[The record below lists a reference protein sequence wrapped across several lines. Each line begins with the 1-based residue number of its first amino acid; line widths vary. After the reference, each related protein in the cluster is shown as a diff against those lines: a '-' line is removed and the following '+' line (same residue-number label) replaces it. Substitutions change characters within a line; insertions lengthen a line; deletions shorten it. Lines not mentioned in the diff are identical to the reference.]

1 MTLASQDLCHFPFP
15 IDITAAPNNSFT
27 PIAVAYGMTIT
38 SDENCYLSYA
48 PLTVWSITVGAGL
61 LSTTD
66 FFTLPSGILTVPSSE
81 LQSYR
86 AWWPGLATADTFSFN
101 FADLLP
107 NHVPILAYEG
117 QTMCVL
123 LTIDP
128 VNDPLCATIFEE
140 FYAPQLAYPTQ
151 FMELDPRLS
160 SCIFDYDGL
169 YDPPTSLVP
178 AGWLI
183 APTTS
188 AGGGDPPIT
197 SGPATPG
204 PTGQLY
210 SPPLTVSFSQVSTE
224 MDEPGDPGL
233 NGDAKIGSDTAITA
247 STNNQGTVV
256 VAGQTLSAG
265 GPVATLSGGEV
276 LSAAAAGGAIVVLQ
290 AGDNGAVASTIS
302 LSPIS
307 TMYPTQVTA
316 GPPSAVFTFGGELMT
331 ASPAA
336 DGGLLINNTPLPQG
350 VIATV
355 GGVQIWA
362 AAGGTAVILV
372 SKGVTQ
378 TIPLTNA
385 GFGGLVTSADP
396 SGKNSVVEGVVIAI
410 GSAAFTAYESVAN
423 GSAVVVIG
431 EQTLTVGGS
440 PITLLDGETVSARAS
455 ESLLVGGGKSSVR
468 ISTGTFDGSAFGGTE
483 SLTFDPIASTTGI
496 APPSSSTHKKNDGQR
511 INMGWSSVMAEVLVC
526 ILAAL

>member
-1 MTLASQDLCHFPFP
+1 VTLASQDLCHFPFP
-15 IDITAAPNNSFT
+15 IDVTAAPNNST
-27 PIAVAYGMTIT
+27 PIAVAYGTTIT
-38 SDENCYLSYA
+38 SDENCYLFYA
-48 PLTVWSITVGAGL
+48 PLTVWSITIGAGL

-101 FADLLP
+101 FADLPP

-117 QTMCVL
+117 QSMCVL

-128 VNDPLCATIFEE
+128 VNNPLCATIFEE

-178 AGWLI
+178 AGWL
-183 APTTS
+183 TTS

-224 MDEPGDPGL
+224 MDEPGDPGS

-247 STNNQGTVV
+247 STNNQGTIV

-302 LSPIS
+302 LGPIS
-307 TMYPTQVTA
+307 TMYPAQVTA
-316 GPPSAVFTFGGELMT
+316 GPPSAVFTFGGELVT

-336 DGGLLINNTPLPQG
+336 DGGLLINNTPLSQG

-396 SGKNSVVEGVVIAI
+396 SGTNSVVEGAVIAI

-423 GSAVVVIG
+423 GSTVVVLG

-440 PITLLDGETVSARAS
+440 PITLL
-455 ESLLVGGGKSSVR
+455 VGGGASSVR
-468 ISTGTFDGSAFGGTE
+468 ISTGTFDGSAFGETE
-483 SLTFDPIASTTGI
+483 SLTFDPIVSTTGI

-526 ILAAL
+526 ILGSFVMGM